1 MSYYGFQI
9 LYHLLNREPDIIADR
24 AYAPWIDFEEQLRKH
39 AMPLYGLESKTPL
52 GEFDVLGFTLPYEL
66 TFTNILNILDLAH
79 IPVLS
84 KGRRDIDPIIMAG
97 GSSIYNPEP
106 LTDFIDIFVIG
117 DGEEIIVPLVRFIAE
132 QKRKRL
138 PRSDILK
145 SVQREFQG
153 IYIPLFYNAEQDPE
167 SGFFIPE
174 PRKEN
179 ISANVLALRIPELK
193 EDYFPDKPLIPVV
206 EIAQDRLVAEIMRGC
221 TQGCRFCQAG
231 MIYRPVRERAPRD
244 IIGQIEKSL
253 QLTGYDDVSLLSL
266 SSSDY
271 CGMNEVILGIS
282 DFLDKNRVG
291 LSLPSLRL
299 DSFSDSMAMIAQK
312 TRKSGLTFAPEAG
325 SARLRNVINKNISE
339 EDLMNSVDIALKY
352 GWRSLKLYF
361 MLGLPTETDEDIA
374 EIIRLTKTV
383 YVRGRKHLS
392 INITLSTFIPKPFTP
407 FQWEAQNDPVEIQ
420 RKLDMIKRGLASYKR
435 IKIMARDPYYSQL
448 EGSVSR
454 GDRRMARVIYSAW
467 KNGAKFDSWKE
478 LFNPKAWEL
487 ALNECCVIPELFTTQ
502 INIAGTLPWDH
513 IDARVSK
520 TFLLNEREKAYQT
533 EVSPDCRDGCIACGV
548 CDFETL
554 SMKIVNKK
562 ELLIQENQL
571 VIDMEV
577 SDLVEMKFRLQYQK
591 TGASKFISHLDTMR
605 VFQQAFR
612 RANLKLSF
620 TRGFNRRPKMS
631 SGFPLPLGYSSQDEY
646 LDIVLI
652 TADPNLAEHINCE
665 LPDGIFIKSATEIPM
680 KSGSLFA
687 GTTGIEHEI
696 RFHEKLP
703 KNMTHI
709 IEELKNRSEIIVEKQ
724 RNDRIR
730 HIDIRPF
737 IDNIIPLDEYG
748 FILKTTVFCGQTVRP
763 EEILKQLGIKHTP
776 VICRL
781 KTHLEQK
788 N

>member
-52 GEFDVLGFTLPYEL
+52 GNFDVLGFTLPYEL
-66 TFTNILNILDLAH
+66 TYTNILNILDLANV
-79 IPVLS
+79 PVLS
-84 KGRRDIDPIIMAG
+84 KERRDIDPIVIAG

-106 LTDFIDIFVIG
+106 LTEFIDLFVVG
-117 DGEEIIVPLVRFIAE
+117 DGEEIIVPLVRFIAK
-132 QKRKRL
+132 QKRKQL
-138 PRSDILK
+138 PRTEVLK
-145 SVQREFQG
+145 LVQQKFRG
-153 IYIPLFYNAEQDPE
+153 LYIPMFYNAEPDPE
-167 SGFFIPE
+167 SGYFIHKPDN
-174 PRKEN
+174 EN
-179 ISANVLALRIPELK
+179 ISANVLAFRTPELK
-193 EDYFPDKPLIPVV
+193 PDYFPEKPLIPVV

-231 MIYRPVRERAPRD
+231 IIYRPVRERAPRD
-244 IIGQIEKSL
+244 IVGQIEKSL
-253 QLTGYDDVSLLSL
+253 QLTGYDNVSLLSL

-271 CGMNEVILGIS
+271 CGMNELVFGIS

-299 DSFSDSMAMIAQK
+299 DSFSDSMAMISQK

-374 EIIRLTKTV
+374 EIIRLTKAV
-383 YVRGRKHLS
+383 YERSRKHLS

-420 RKLDMIKRGLASYKR
+420 QKLDMIKRGLASYKR

-454 GDRRMARVIYSAW
+454 GDRQMARAIYSAW
-467 KNGAKFDSWKE
+467 KRGAKFDSWKE
-478 LFNPKAWEL
+478 LFNPRAWEL
-487 ALNECCVIPELFTTQ
+487 AMKECGVTPEQFTGQ
-502 INIAGTLPWDH
+502 INIEDTLPWDH
-513 IDARVSK
+513 IDARILKS
-520 TFLLNEREKAYQT
+520 FLLGEREKAYRT
-533 EVSPDCRDGCIACGV
+533 ESTPDCRDGCIACGV
-548 CDFETL
+548 CDFEKL
-554 SMKIVNKK
+554 SMKITEKR
-562 ELLIQENQL
+562 ELMIQENQPD
-571 VIDMEV
+571 IDFEA
-577 SDLVEMKFRLQYQK
+577 SAPAEKKFRLKYQK
-591 TGASKFISHLDTMR
+591 KGASKFISHLDTMR
-605 VFQQAFR
+605 VLQQAFR
-612 RANLKLSF
+612 RAKLKLSF

-631 SGFPLPLGYSSQDEY
+631 SGFPLPLGYSSQSEY
-646 LDIVLI
+646 LDIVL
-652 TADPNLAEHINCE
+652 TFVDPNLAENVNRE
-665 LPDGIFIKSATEIPM
+665 LPDGIFIESATEIPI

-687 GTTGIEHEI
+687 GTTGFDHEI

-703 KNMTHI
+703 KNILHAI
-709 IEELKNRSEIIVEKQ
+709 KELKNRPEIIIEKRRQ
-724 RNDRIR
+724 DYIYQV
-730 HIDIRPF
+730 DIRPF
-737 IDNIIPLDEYG
+737 IDDITLYDEYG
-748 FILKTTVFCGQTVRP
+748 FILKTTVFGGQTVRP

-776 VICRL
+776 IICRL
-781 KTHLEQK
+781 KTHLE
-788 N
+788 